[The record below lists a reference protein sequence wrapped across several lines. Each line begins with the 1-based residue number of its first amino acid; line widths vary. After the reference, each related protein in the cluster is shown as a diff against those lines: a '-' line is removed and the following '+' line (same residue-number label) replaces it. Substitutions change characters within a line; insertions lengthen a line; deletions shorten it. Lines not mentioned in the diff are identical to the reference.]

1 MIGTIADFAPFF
13 VQGNQILTWIKY
25 IPFEEATGRLKAI
38 YDKYKRAN
46 DTIANIITAHSI
58 RPHMLEGHM
67 AFYRSVIGHGS
78 NELPLWFL
86 EAVGVYVSA
95 INKCGYCIE
104 HHSHFGGLAY
114 DGTAENWAN
123 MTETLLDDCPEKA
136 FDGKHLVLLGYAKAL
151 TVDPSLLNENDI
163 ANLRAAGADD
173 GEILEVNQVTGYFSY
188 ANRTVLG
195 LGITLANEVHAH

>member
-1 MIGTIADFAPFF
+1 M
-13 VQGNQILTWIKY
+13 TWIKY

-136 FDGKHLVLLGYAKAL
+136 FDGKYLVLLGYAKAL